1 MTRQNIFTGS
11 IALGLLASAKYNY
24 FILFPATA
32 ILIILSK
39 RFWWK
44 KIIIFSA
51 AALSGIAVLSGWWYA
66 RNYLLYG
73 DIFGFSTVKKTFET
87 LAPNQ
92 NTLAD
97 LGYNS
102 FTALFGT
109 NWSEWSLKSF
119 FAVFGWTSI
128 DIPIFFYGAIFLFI
142 ALSFFGWLFRCAE
155 IKNISK
161 ESLSKKSPLYIAV
174 IFTIISSIWLSLW
187 TSVYNDFQPQG
198 RYLFPALIPIMI
210 GLING
215 IQHFSRIINASEK
228 IFTGL
233 LAGLMT
239 ILWIFSFLMLL
250 FYYEIMRADSMVQNI
265 FFYYEKMAFILHS
278 DSLRA
283 LMLIGGFI
291 TIVLIVAFIWKNTLK
306 HFNVS

>member
-1 MTRQNIFTGS
+1 MPRT
-11 IALGLLASAKYNY
+11 
-24 FILFPATA
+24 
-32 ILIILSK
+32 
-39 RFWWK
+39 
-44 KIIIFSA
+44 
-51 AALSGIAVLSGWWYA
+51 SG
-66 RNYLLYG
+66 
-73 DIFGFSTVKKTFET
+73 
-87 LAPNQ
+87 
-92 NTLAD
+92 
-97 LGYNS
+97 
-102 FTALFGT
+102 
-109 NWSEWSLKSF
+109 KSF
-119 FAVFGWTSI
+119 
-128 DIPIFFYGAIFLFI
+128 
-142 ALSFFGWLFRCAE
+142 
-155 IKNISK
+155 
-161 ESLSKKSPLYIAV
+161 
-174 IFTIISSIWLSLW
+174 SSIWLSLW

-215 IQHFSRIINASEK
+215 IRHFSRIINASEK

-250 FYYEIMRADSMVQNI
+250 FYYEIRRADSMVQNI

-291 TIVLIVAFIWKNTLK
+291 TIVLIIAFIWKNTLK